1 MFVCLCK
8 KEFSQRQNLYAHQLI
23 CDTYMAV
30 NHVCACGKTCI
41 NAQELSKHQETCK
54 QNVTVPQQLECQLT
68 QLINN
73 NPISVIPNEHYGLLI
88 SKIKEKFND
97 DEQHQFI
104 QSFYGYLKYNQRT
117 DFIINLDDVW
127 EWLGFTRFDS
137 AKRVIDKHFELNKD
151 YLILTPQTC
160 GARNG
165 HGGNNKEIIM
175 MSIYTFKRVCMK
187 AGTSKSSSI
196 HEYYIKLE
204 EVLQETLHEALT
216 SMHKQIETTSQTT
229 REKTIL
235 EQFPENVQCVYYGSI
250 DNLSNTGEKLIKFG
264 NSNNLKERVEVHKKT
279 YSNFKLINAFKVR
292 NKLQI
297 ENAIK
302 NNKEFNDRRRDL
314 VINNQNRVELLAV
327 DNITYDYI
335 DKLIKT
341 IISCSECTPA
351 NFKKLLDENNVISN
365 KLLLSQEEVARL
377 RVENVKVLRRY
388 NALLR
393 RAKMKDEE
401 VELLVNEYDTGLT
414 PEPIVETA
422 PTNVFINNNPDSDN
436 EREDKPKTIVIIKKK
451 PFRAKDG
458 YYHIDGVK
466 YNECIGTREEV
477 MSGIAYKTSGGLTKN
492 KLLVNK
498 EGKIVSAVKFLQEK
512 AYNRFE
518 VFGVNKK

>member
-8 KEFSQRQNLYAHQLI
+8 KEFSQRQNYNRHALE
-23 CDTYMAV
+23 CDTFMAA

-41 NAQELSKHQETCK
+41 NSQELLKHKEACNK
-54 QNVTVPQQLECQLT
+54 NATVPQQLECQLT

-73 NPISVIPNEHYGLLI
+73 NPISIIPNEHYGLLI

-127 EWLGFTRFDS
+127 EWLGFTRYDN
-137 AKRVIDKHFELNKD
+137 AKAVIVRNFELNKD
-151 YLILTPQTC
+151 YLKLAPEPS

-165 HGGNNKEIIM
+165 HGGNNKETIM

-187 AGTSKSSSI
+187 AGTSKSASI

-216 SMHKQIETTSQTT
+216 SMHKQIETATQTT

-250 DNLSNTGEKLIKFG
+250 DNLSNNGEKLIKFG

-302 NNKEFNDRRRDL
+302 NNKEFNERRRDL

-327 DNITYDYI
+327 DNITYEYI

-351 NFKKLLDENNVISN
+351 NFKKLLDENNLINN
-365 KLLLSQEEVARL
+365 KLLLSQEEVGRL
-377 RVENVKVLRRY
+377 RVENVKLLRRY

-393 RAKMKDEE
+393 KAKMKDEE
-401 VELLVNEYDTGLT
+401 VELLVNEYDIGYT
-414 PEPIVETA
+414 PEPVIET
-422 PTNVFINNNPDSDN
+422 PQTYPVNNNLDSDN
-436 EREDKPKTIVIIKKK
+436 ENDDKPKTVVIIKKK

-466 YNECIGTREEV
+466 YSQCFGTREEV
-477 MSGIAYKTSGGLTKN
+477 ISGIAYKTTGGLTKN
-492 KLLVNK
+492 KLLINK
-498 EGKIVSAVKFLQEK
+498 QGKVVSAVKFLQEK
-512 AYNRFE
+512 AYDRFG